1 VSNLHDNL
9 TSSTVADGAVL
20 FRYLPILFLK
30 SLTDMMT
37 PNFGSQK

>member
-1 VSNLHDNL
+1 VSNLHNYL
-9 TSSTVADGAVL
+9 TSNAVADAAVL
-20 FRYLPILFLK
+20 FRYFPILLLE